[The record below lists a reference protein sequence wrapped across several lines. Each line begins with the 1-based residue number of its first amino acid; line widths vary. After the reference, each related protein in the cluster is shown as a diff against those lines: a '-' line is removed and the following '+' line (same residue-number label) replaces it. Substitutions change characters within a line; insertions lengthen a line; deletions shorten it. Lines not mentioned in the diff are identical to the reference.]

1 MSLGYCQVSTVSLD
15 PSANDRQLID
25 SGLPSFIKLVG
36 FSLGMTRVAG
46 GASANSIHRF
56 KLFDGT
62 SVADPFWTIVLPT
75 PQVESLRVQPSVFT
89 VTDDSY
95 LDIRDGLSYEITTT
109 DLSSS
114 EFPLLV
120 NIFYIG

>member
-25 SGLPSFIKLVG
+25 SGLPSMIKLVG
-36 FSLGMTRVAG
+36 FSLGMTR
-46 GASANSIHRF
+46 GAYEAVVGTVERF

-62 SVADPFWTIVLPT
+62 SVADPFWTIALPIPT
-75 PQVESLRVQPSVFT
+75 ISSMTAQPSVFI

-95 LDIRDGLSYEITTT
+95 LDIRDGLSYEVTTT
-109 DLSSS
+109 GLSSS
-114 EFPLLV
+114 DEPFLV

>member
-25 SGLPSFIKLVG
+25 SGLPS
-36 FSLGMTRVAG
+36 MTA
-46 GASANSIHRF
+46 
-56 KLFDGT
+56 
-62 SVADPFWTIVLPT
+62 
-75 PQVESLRVQPSVFT
+75 QPSVFI

-95 LDIRDGLSYEITTT
+95 LDIRDGLSYEVTTT
-109 DLSSS
+109 GLSSS
-114 EFPLLV
+114 DEPFLV